1 MPLYGY
7 MSPAVE
13 LVNATVTLLASGGH
27 PTGAADVA
35 AVTTVGGGGGDVTP
49 VPLPPPLPPPPPPP
63 RRFGPPPTELTVG
76 SGVVAV
82 HLRILATEERRVGHA
97 DLVARTVA
105 AVERAAVHRY
115 PRDRSRPG
123 VDPDA
128 GLYGSWPG
136 GVDGVR
142 GGALLAAARSVYVAY
157 SPSSPAS
164 AGVATALRTK
174 YGGKVFWFSREGA
187 LGGAAAAAAVPLV
200 SDEAADGGGGRAA
213 AAAAAHPVDWIYGP
227 SIVDLWACVL
237 ADHFIGR
244 DSSSFSGNIEQ
255 WRRGD
260 LRSELPGGG
269 GRVRVWA
276 KEIRESLV
284 YNVPGL

>member
-7 MSPAVE
+7 MTPAVE

-27 PTGAADVA
+27 PTGAAVVA
-35 AVTTVGGGGGDVTP
+35 AVTMVGGGADANP
-49 VPLPPPLPPPPPPP
+49 VPLPPSPPP
-63 RRFGPPPTELTVG
+63 RWLAPPPTELTVG

-82 HLRILATEERRVGHA
+82 HLRILASEERRVGHA
-97 DLVARTVA
+97 DLVARTLA

-123 VDPDA
+123 ADPDA

-142 GGALLAAARSVYVAY
+142 GGALLAAARAVYVAY

-200 SDEAADGGGGRAA
+200 SDEAADEDGGRAA
-213 AAAAAHPVDWIYGP
+213 DAAHPVDWVYGP
-227 SIVDLWACVL
+227 SMVDLWACVL

-284 YNVPGL
+284 YHVPGL